1 VKLTYGLD
9 FPPRVRDLAMRAGLF
24 LAAGIGLWISNGANA
39 VAWISL
45 LIGAG
50 FAVMVAVDI
59 WSSRTG
65 KLQMRDR
72 LLDSITWKGDEKVL
86 DIGCGRG
93 LLLIG
98 AAKRLQTGKASGVDL
113 WSKHD
118 LSGNNADAVRDNAT
132 AEGVLP
138 KIKIE
143 TADAQKLPFT
153 DASFDVVLSAN
164 TLHLLVDPAKALAE
178 IARVLKPG
186 GQVRIFDIFDTG
198 EYAKQL
204 QALGLLDV
212 SVSAPSWLW
221 CRPSRTVSGKKQL

>member
-1 VKLTYGLD
+1 
-9 FPPRVRDLAMRAGLF
+9 MRAGLF

-113 WSKHD
+113 WSKEE
-118 LSGNNADAVRDNAT
+118 LSDNSPEAVRDLAT

-143 TADAQKLPFT
+143 TADAQKLPLP
-153 DASFDVVLSAN
+153 DASFDVVLS
-164 TLHLLVDPAKALAE
+164 
-178 IARVLKPG
+178 
-186 GQVRIFDIFDTG
+186 
-198 EYAKQL
+198 
-204 QALGLLDV
+204 
-212 SVSAPSWLW
+212 SA
-221 CRPSRTVSGKKQL
+221 